1 MDLNE
6 TQHPDLWKSW
16 NLLGS
21 QEYALLY
28 WPKNWKPRV
37 WNYLSSPWNCLAWKF
52 QTSGFLFTF
61 TRILQNIFLFG
72 CLRHGYNEDVRLRK
86 ENSGKLFLGCWYL
99 VKIVTPKCK
108 THFAIE
114 VVPFYISRPNSC
126 GSLFPMNSNLF
137 LNALN
142 FHLVLREQVLLW
154 VTSWNLKSPG
164 FERVALK
171 NCVQH
176 VFTTTVAYGYSYL
189 WCLRA
194 VLWLFF
200 FLESRR
206 ECSCSGLSN
215 WITSI
220 HPCNRWIINAIHIG
234 VIFGTSN
241 QCSDVAYV
249 CKKEE
254 HPKRMIKDRG

>member
-1 MDLNE
+1 MLVPA
-6 TQHPDLWKSW
+6 QP
-16 NLLGS
+16 
-21 QEYALLY
+21 
-28 WPKNWKPRV
+28 P
-37 WNYLSSPWNCLAWKF
+37 
-52 QTSGFLFTF
+52 
-61 TRILQNIFLFG
+61 
-72 CLRHGYNEDVRLRK
+72 
-86 ENSGKLFLGCWYL
+86 

-108 THFAIE
+108 THFPIE
-114 VVPFYISRPNSC
+114 VAPILYFSAKQLWFTVPNELKSV
-126 GSLFPMNSNLF
+126 LK
-137 LNALN
+137 ALN

-215 WITSI
+215 EFTS
-220 HPCNRWIINAIHIG
+220 
-234 VIFGTSN
+234 TSMQQMN
-241 QCSDVAYV
+241 YKCDPYRCYIWNKQSMCWRGLHA

-254 HPKRMIKDRG
+254 HPKRLIKDWTPLVGKKFLICWDRFW